1 MKKYIL
7 SFVGVVALATLLYA
21 ESTQIK
27 NTGIGYQ
34 IGTSASQHVGFYGAA
49 PVVQQNAAAVTTNV
63 ASVAVSLTKA
73 SKAASTAVTLTKAT
87 MSGNF
92 YDANTQL
99 VSITFITNVTVNV
112 VYGFD
117 SDTGVVLTNGSVNT
131 VYGFNTSAQADAIS
145 STHPRTGRR

>member
-99 VSITFITNVTVNV
+99 VSITFITNDGAIKTAATDANCSARVMTIDE
-112 VYGFD
+112 Y
-117 SDTGVVLTNGSVNT
+117 LTS
-131 VYGFNTSAQADAIS
+131 IS
-145 STHPRTGRR
+145 FIAS